1 MRKLT
6 NNILKVVTLLAV
18 IIFAFCVIGMIWH
31 DFNIWAKIG
40 ATDAVVLFSIT
51 IIDKLMNE

>member
-18 IIFAFCVIGMIWH
+18 VLFTLCIIGMIWN
-31 DFNIWAKIG
+31 DFALWAKIA
-40 ATDAVVLFSIT
+40 ATDAVVLFAVT
-51 IIDKLMNE
+51 MIDNLMNE